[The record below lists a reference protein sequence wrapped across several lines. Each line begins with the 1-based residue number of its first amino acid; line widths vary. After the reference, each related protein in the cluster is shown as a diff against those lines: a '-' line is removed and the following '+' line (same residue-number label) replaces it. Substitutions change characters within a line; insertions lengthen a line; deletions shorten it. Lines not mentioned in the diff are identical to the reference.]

1 MKILIVEDQENI
13 ANLVKEGL
21 ESEGFAA
28 DCVFNGET
36 ALKRILLNHS
46 DYDLILLDIML
57 PLKDGIEVCKE
68 IRAKK
73 IMTPVLMLTAK
84 DSKDDI
90 VRGLNAGADDY
101 LVKPFEF
108 SELLARIRAILRR
121 PKQSLPVELKVRDIV
136 LNSTTK
142 KVFKNKKEIFLTL
155 KELSLLE
162 YLMRHPGQ
170 VMNREQIIS
179 NVWDFTFDS
188 FSNVVDVHIT
198 NLRKKIGDKTGKIL
212 ETVRGVGYRI
222 NP

>member
-28 DCVFNGET
+28 DCVFDGEA